1 MIVVSLVGLKKC
13 GKTTVAEALIREFKS
28 RGYKVGGVKVMHHAS
43 MTIDRE
49 AKDTWRQKKA
59 GADLVVSLS
68 KRELGYIESL
78 EKPAMLADALRI
90 IPEDTDILICE
101 GLTDASPDVL
111 RIVLAERP
119 ELLPET
125 FEVRGHSENVIA
137 LSGIMANETKVHPE
151 YPIFDCTNED
161 DVKKLADLI
170 IEKANEHN
178 RTTKETP
185 NRAS

>member
-13 GKTTVAEALIREFKS
+13 GKTTVAEALIREFKN

-43 MTIDRE
+43 MTMDTE

-68 KRELGYIESL
+68 KNELGYIERFG
-78 EKPAMLADALRI
+78 KPAMLADALRI
-90 IPEDTDILICE
+90 IPKDTDILICE
-101 GLTDASPDVL
+101 GLTDPAPEIL

-125 FEVRGHSENVIA
+125 FEVRGHCENVIA
-137 LSGIMANETKVHPE
+137 LSGIMANETRVHPD
-151 YPIFDCTNED
+151 YPVFNCIEENDTRR
-161 DVKKLADLI
+161 LADLI
-170 IEKANEHN
+170 LAEAGKSNIEQDDSN
-178 RTTKETP
+178 
-185 NRAS
+185 

>member
-43 MTIDRE
+43 MTIDTE
-49 AKDTWRQKKA
+49 AKDTWRQKEA

-68 KRELGYIESL
+68 KSELGYIERL
-78 EKPAMLADALRI
+78 EKPASLVDALRI

-101 GLTDASPDVL
+101 GLTDTAPEIL

-125 FEVRGHSENVIA
+125 FEVRGHGENVIA
-137 LSGIMANETKVHPE
+137 LSGIMANETRVHPD
-151 YPIFDCTNED
+151 YPVFNCTEEED
-161 DVKKLADLI
+161 TGRLADLI
-170 IEKANEHN
+170 LEKAGKGNL
-178 RTTKETP
+178 R
-185 NRAS
+185 